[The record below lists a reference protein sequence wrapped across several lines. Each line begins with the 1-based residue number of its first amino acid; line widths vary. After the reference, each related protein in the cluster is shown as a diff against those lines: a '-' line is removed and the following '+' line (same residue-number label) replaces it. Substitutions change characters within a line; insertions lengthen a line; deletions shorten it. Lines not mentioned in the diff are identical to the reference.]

1 MALDISQLTESTPS
15 PFSYTDSKDVPWY
28 SKDLGDKLNPA
39 ARELLEKYSK
49 VPADEVESHI
59 AKVRD
64 DAWSVWPYPCL
75 GGFRFLDLSIRNYP
89 NYSTILERL
98 KSKNETF
105 LDLGCC
111 FGQEIRKLAFDGV
124 PSEQLYGSDLR
135 PEFFE
140 LGYKLFRDKETL
152 KTKFIAA
159 NIFDEKSGLDELD
172 GKIDIVFVGA
182 FLHLFNYEEQVKVC
196 QRIVRIL
203 KPEKDSLILG
213 RQVGNVNPGEK
224 EGRTGH
230 SVYRHNVESFQ
241 KMWDEVG
248 ELTGTKWRVEATL
261 SAPDNI
267 DEGLMAKLHDSSMR
281 RLRFLVYRE

>member
-1 MALDISQLTESTPS
+1 MALDGNPVASAPS
-15 PFSYTDSKDVPWY
+15 NSGKDVPWY
-28 SKDLGDKLNPA
+28 SKDVGDKLPPA

-49 VPADEVESHI
+49 IPSDEVENHI
-59 AKVRD
+59 SKVRD

-89 NYSTILERL
+89 NYATILERL
-98 KSKNETF
+98 KSGNETF

-111 FGQEIRKLAFDGV
+111 FGQEIRKLVFDGV
-124 PSEQLYGSDLR
+124 SSEQLYGSDLR

-140 LGYKLFRDKETL
+140 LGYQLFQDKDTL

-159 NIFDEKSGLDELD
+159 NIFDETSGLDSLD

-182 FLHLFNYEEQVKVC
+182 FLHLFNYEEQVRVC
-196 QRIVRIL
+196 QRVVRL
-203 KPEKDSLILG
+203 LRPQKDSLIIG
-213 RQVGNVNPGEK
+213 RQVGNVIGAEK
-224 EGRTGH
+224 KGTSNDH
-230 SVYRHNVESFQ
+230 TVFRHNIESFK

-248 ELTGTKWRVEATL
+248 QSTGTQWRVEATL
-261 SAPDNI
+261 SAPDTI
-267 DEGLMAKLHDSSMR
+267 DSRLMPTLHDTDMR